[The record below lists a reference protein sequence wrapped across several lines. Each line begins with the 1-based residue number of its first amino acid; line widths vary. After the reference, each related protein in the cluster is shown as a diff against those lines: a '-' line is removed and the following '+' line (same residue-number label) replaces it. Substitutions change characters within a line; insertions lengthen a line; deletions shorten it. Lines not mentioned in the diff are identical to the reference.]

1 MITDIHVLLDAGH
14 GGMVNGKYVT
24 AGKRS
29 PKWSDLPQL
38 FEGVQNREIVALIKS
53 KLTAANIRFTD
64 IVNSNNDIS
73 LKSRSVKANSI
84 YAKDKSAIYI
94 SIHADA
100 AQKRYIDK
108 ACTIPYDE
116 KIHKNIT
123 VFYYKDEDHPA
134 TGISVYT
141 SPGQTKSDILAEEV
155 FKSLDAKLG
164 NSTKKRTDNTDGDS
178 DKEAG
183 LYVLTA
189 TTCPSI
195 LCELGFMTNR
205 KECEL
210 MQTAKW
216 KEDCA
221 QSIFEGI
228 INYKNK
234 LK

>member
-1 MITDIHVLLDAGH
+1 MKTVHVLLDAGH
-14 GGMVNGKYVT
+14 GGMVNGQYVT
-24 AGKRS
+24 PGKRS

-38 FEGVQNREIVALIKS
+38 FEGVQNREIVGLLKS

-64 IVNSNNDIS
+64 VVSSNSDIS
-73 LKSRSVKANSI
+73 LKQRVAKANSI

-100 AQKRYIDK
+100 AG
-108 ACTIPYDE
+108 
-116 KIHKNIT
+116 NGN
-123 VFYYKDEDHPA
+123 EDYPA
-134 TGISVYT
+134 TGISVFT
-141 SPGQTKSDILAEEV
+141 SPGQTKSDILAQDV
-155 FKSLDAKLG
+155 FKSLDTKLG
-164 NSTKKRTDNTDGDS
+164 NSTKKRTDSTDGDS
-178 DKEAG
+178 DKEAHF
-183 LYVLTA
+183 YVLTA

-221 QSIFEGI
+221 QAIFEAI
-228 INYKNK
+228 LNYSNK
-234 LK
+234 I

>member
-1 MITDIHVLLDAGH
+1 MKIVHVLLDAGH
-14 GGMVNGKYVT
+14 GGMINKVYQT

-29 PKWSDLPQL
+29 PKWTDLPQL
-38 FEGVQNREIVALIKS
+38 FEGVQNREIAALLKS

-64 IVNSNNDIS
+64 VVDSQNDIS
-73 LKSRSVKANSI
+73 LKARVAKANSI

-100 AQKRYIDK
+100 AG
-108 ACTIPYDE
+108 
-116 KIHKNIT
+116 NGN
-123 VFYYKDEDHPA
+123 EDYPA
-134 TGISVYT
+134 TGISVFT
-141 SPGQTKSDILAEEV
+141 SPGQTKSDMLAQET
-155 FKSLDAKLG
+155 FKALDVKLG
-164 NSTKKRTDNTDGDS
+164 NSTKKRTDSTDGDS
-178 DKEAG
+178 DKEADF
-183 LYVLTA
+183 YVLTA

-221 QSIFEGI
+221 QAIFEGI
-228 INYKNK
+228 LNYSQKI
-234 LK
+234 

>member
-1 MITDIHVLLDAGH
+1 MKTLHVLLDAGH
-14 GGMVNGKYVT
+14 GGIVNGNYVT
-24 AGKRS
+24 PGKRS
-29 PKWSDLPQL
+29 PQWKDLPQL

-64 IVNSNNDIS
+64 VVDSQNDIS
-73 LKSRSVKANSI
+73 LKSRVAKANSI
-84 YAKDKSAIYI
+84 YSKDKSAIYI

-100 AQKRYIDK
+100 AGNGLI
-108 ACTIPYDE
+108 
-116 KIHKNIT
+116 
-123 VFYYKDEDHPA
+123 DHPA
-134 TGISVYT
+134 TGISVFT
-141 SPGQTKSDILAEEV
+141 SPGQTKSDVLAQSVYE
-155 FKSLDAKLG
+155 SLNTKLG

-178 DKEAG
+178 DIEAHF
-183 LYVLTA
+183 YVLTA

-221 QSIFEGI
+221 QAVFEGI
-228 INYKNK
+228 LNYSNK
-234 LK
+234 I

>member
-1 MITDIHVLLDAGH
+1 MKILHVLLDAGH
-14 GGMVNGKYVT
+14 GGLINGNYVT
-24 AGKRS
+24 PGKRS

-38 FEGVQNREIVALIKS
+38 FEGVHNREIVALLKS

-64 IVNSNNDIS
+64 VVDSNNDIS
-73 LKSRSVKANSI
+73 LKARVAKANSI

-100 AQKRYIDK
+100 AG
-108 ACTIPYDE
+108 
-116 KIHKNIT
+116 NGN
-123 VFYYKDEDHPA
+123 EDYPA
-134 TGISVYT
+134 TGISVFT
-141 SPGQTKSDILAEEV
+141 SPGQTKSDILAQEA
-155 FKSLDAKLG
+155 FKVLDAKLG
-164 NSTKKRTDNTDGDS
+164 NSIKKRTDSTDGDS
-178 DKEAG
+178 DKEAHF
-183 LYVLTA
+183 YVLTA

-221 QSIFEGI
+221 QAIFEGI
-228 INYKNK
+228 LNYSNK
-234 LK
+234 I

>member
-1 MITDIHVLLDAGH
+1 MKIVHVLLDAGH
-14 GGMVNGKYVT
+14 GGMINKVYQT

-29 PKWSDLPQL
+29 PKWTDLPQL

-64 IVNSNNDIS
+64 VVDSQNDIS
-73 LKSRSVKANSI
+73 LKARVAKANSI

-100 AQKRYIDK
+100 AG
-108 ACTIPYDE
+108 
-116 KIHKNIT
+116 NGN
-123 VFYYKDEDHPA
+123 EDYPA
-134 TGISVYT
+134 TGISVFT
-141 SPGQTKSDILAEEV
+141 SPGQTKSDMLAQET
-155 FKSLDAKLG
+155 FKALDVKLG
-164 NSTKKRTDNTDGDS
+164 NSTKKRTDSTDGDS
-178 DKEAG
+178 DKEADF
-183 LYVLTA
+183 YVLTA

-221 QSIFEGI
+221 QAIFEGI
-228 INYKNK
+228 LNYSQK
-234 LK
+234 L